1 MKTDIVLC
9 GVGGQGVLSAAA
21 ILAEAAVREGLEV
34 REGEVHGMAQRGGAV
49 QASLRISDLS
59 IAGELIPRGTAD
71 LLLSL
76 EPLETLRYLDWLGPE
91 GWVVA
96 AAEPVRNIP
105 DYPPLD
111 DVHAR
116 LRALPRVR
124 LVEAGAV
131 ARKAGSLHA
140 ANVVLLGAA
149 SPLLPLDPRVIREVI
164 TEGFME
170 KGVKVVDANL
180 RAFQAGEELAAAP

>member
-1 MKTDIVLC
+1 MSIEMVEVHKAFGSQQVLK
-9 GVGGQGVLSAAA
+9 GFS
-21 ILAEAAVREGLEV
+21 LEV

-71 LLLSL
+71 ILLSL
-76 EPLETLRYLDWLGPE
+76 EPLETLRYLDCLDPE
-91 GWVVA
+91 GWVIA

-105 DYPPLD
+105 DYPPLEE
-111 DVHAR
+111 VHAR
-116 LRALPRVR
+116 LLALPRVR
-124 LVEAGAV
+124 LVEAGSL
-131 ARKAGSLHA
+131 ARKAGSQHA

-149 SPLLPLDPRVIREVI
+149 SPLLPLRRSVIREVL

-180 RAFQAGEELAAAP
+180 RALQAGEELAAAP

>member
-34 REGEVHGMAQRGGAV
+34 RQGEVHGMAQRGGAV

-76 EPLETLRYLDWLGPE
+76 EPLETLRYLDWLGPR

-96 AAEPVRNIP
+96 AAEPVRNIT
-105 DYPPLD
+105 DYPPLEE
-111 DVHAR
+111 VHAR
-116 LRALPRVR
+116 LLALPRVR
-124 LVEAGAV
+124 LVEAGAL
-131 ARKAGSLHA
+131 ARKAGSIHA
-140 ANVVLLGAA
+140 ANVVLLGTA
-149 SPLLPLDPRVIREVI
+149 SPLLPLAPRVIREVI

-180 RAFQAGEELAAAP
+180 RAFHAGEELAAAP